1 MKVEDLLKQLRDGGL
16 DDEAIKA
23 LLSEAIASLEGA
35 AEDEDKKMKEE
46 AEAEERKEASEILG
60 VSL

>member
-1 MKVEDLLKQLRDGGL
+1 MSAEELLKMLRDAQM

-23 LLSEAIASLEGA
+23 LLSETMASLEGA
-35 AEDEDKKMKEE
+35 AEDTPAAEDEE
-46 AEAEERKEASEILG
+46 KAEASRLLG

>member
-1 MKVEDLLKQLRDGGL
+1 MQVEELLKMLRDAQM

-23 LLSEAIASLEGA
+23 LLSEAMASLEGSTEDTPA
-35 AEDEDKKMKEE
+35 ANENAER
-46 AEAEERKEASEILG
+46 AEAGKLLG

>member
-1 MKVEDLLKQLRDGGL
+1 MQVEQLLQMLRDAQM

-23 LLSEAIASLEGA
+23 LLSEAIASLEGSAEDQPVADEDA
-35 AEDEDKKMKEE
+35 AEREE
-46 AEAEERKEASEILG
+46 AGKLLG

>member
-35 AEDEDKKMKEE
+35 AEDKDKKMKEE
-46 AEAEERKEASEILG
+46 AEAEKKEAEEILG
-60 VSL
+60 VQL